1 MATNIDKETVQGMI
15 IKHRQLQL
23 QAESYTQQIGV
34 IQASLEEHEKALT
47 TMKALENIE
56 EGGELL
62 VSIGAGTAIYATL
75 DRKDKVIVSFGG
87 GVSAEK
93 DLKSAIDI
101 VTKRQKDLLET
112 QKRLAEAV
120 SGVEAEIQKLEQ
132 NLQVVAAQMEHKG

>member
-101 VTKRQKDLLET
+101 VTKRQKELLET